1 MSTGIKKWKVLPE
14 ALRSNPRTVDTTEK
28 LAKAVRHIQKNT
40 RAMETGKDNP
50 EFAANVGDYLG
61 PGKTTVPGTR
71 LGLRQ
76 AAAAAGGHEGLADEL
91 RRLPQAA
98 HPVEAALHQD
108 SEDIFEDIIQYLQ
121 DTMSREQL
129 ELLLTEKE
137 AWESFVAEADLSR
150 EEADALHRYLLELK
164 TDLAKEDQ
172 DGPQQDQL
180 DRKRFLEEFPRVK
193 RELEESI
200 AKLRE
205 LADKIDKVH
214 RNCTISNVVAN
225 SAGAVSGVLTVLG
238 LALAPMTAGISLGLS
253 ATGLGLGAAA
263 AVTSVSTSIVEHV
276 SRSSAE
282 TEASRLVPTGINEEE
297 AFAEVLRKRTSQ
309 IISSTNNFIQALKGI
324 GKNVRAIKLAKVNP
338 RLASHAKR
346 FMTAGQV
353 SARTGKQV
361 QRAFGG
367 TALAMT
373 KSARIVGAAT
383 AGVALLLDVAFL
395 VKEAKHLHEGA
406 KTESAERMRQLA
418 TELEKKLEAL
428 IRTYESL

>member
-1 MSTGIKKWKVLPE
+1 MSSE
-14 ALRSNPRTVDTTEK
+14 D
-28 LAKAVRHIQKNT
+28 
-40 RAMETGKDNP
+40 
-50 EFAANVGDYLG
+50 
-61 PGKTTVPGTR
+61 
-71 LGLRQ
+71 
-76 AAAAAGGHEGLADEL
+76 
-91 RRLPQAA
+91 RRGSS
-98 HPVEAALHQD
+98 D
-108 SEDIFEDIIQYLQ
+108 SEDFFEDIIQYLQ

-418 TELEKKLEAL
+418 TELEKKLEEL

>member
-1 MSTGIKKWKVLPE
+1 MS
-14 ALRSNPRTVDTTEK
+14 
-28 LAKAVRHIQKNT
+28 
-40 RAMETGKDNP
+40 
-50 EFAANVGDYLG
+50 
-61 PGKTTVPGTR
+61 
-71 LGLRQ
+71 
-76 AAAAAGGHEGLADEL
+76 
-91 RRLPQAA
+91 
-98 HPVEAALHQD
+98 
-108 SEDIFEDIIQYLQ
+108 SEDRRKSSESENFFEDIIQYLK
-121 DTMSREQL
+121 DSVSREQL

-137 AWESFVAEADLSR
+137 AWETFVAEADLSR
-150 EEADALHRYLLELK
+150 EEANVLHEYLLELK
-164 TDLAKEDQ
+164 TDLVEEDQ
-172 DGPQQDQL
+172 DRPQQDQL

-193 RELEESI
+193 QELEETI
-200 AKLRE
+200 AKLHA
-205 LADKIDKVH
+205 LADKVDKVH
-214 RNCTISNVVAN
+214 RDCTVTNVVAS
-225 SAGAVSGVLTVLG
+225 SAGAVSGVLTILG

-282 TEASRLVPTGINEEE
+282 TEASRLGPIAINEGEV
-297 AFAEVLRKRTSQ
+297 FAEVLCKRTPQ
-309 IISSTNNFIQALKGI
+309 IVSSTKNLIQALKGI

-346 FMTAGQV
+346 FMTVGQV
-353 SARTGKQV
+353 SARSSKQV

-383 AGVALLLDVAFL
+383 AGAALLVDVAFL

-406 KTESAERMRQLA
+406 KTESAERMRQMA
-418 TELEKKLEAL
+418 KELEKKLEEL

>member
-1 MSTGIKKWKVLPE
+1 MS
-14 ALRSNPRTVDTTEK
+14 
-28 LAKAVRHIQKNT
+28 
-40 RAMETGKDNP
+40 
-50 EFAANVGDYLG
+50 
-61 PGKTTVPGTR
+61 
-71 LGLRQ
+71 
-76 AAAAAGGHEGLADEL
+76 
-91 RRLPQAA
+91 
-98 HPVEAALHQD
+98 
-108 SEDIFEDIIQYLQ
+108 SEDPKDCSESQTFVEDAIDYFQKSVSWEHLQ
-121 DTMSREQL
+121 F
-129 ELLLTEKE
+129 LLTEDKP
-137 AWESFVAEADLSR
+137 WENFVTKANLSR

-180 DRKRFLEEFPRVK
+180 DRKKFLEEFPRVK

-205 LADKIDKVH
+205 LADKIDEVH
-214 RNCTISNVVAN
+214 RNCTIANVVAN

-276 SRSSAE
+276 STSSAE
-282 TEASRLVPTGINEEE
+282 TEASRLVPVDTSKEE
-297 AFAEVLRKRTSQ
+297 AFAEVLCKRTTQ
-309 IISSTNNFIQALKGI
+309 IVSSTNNFIQALKGI

-373 KSARIVGAAT
+373 KSARIMGAAT
-383 AGVALLLDVAFL
+383 AGVALLFDVAFL

-418 TELEKKLEAL
+418 AELEKKLEEL
-428 IRTYESL
+428 VRTYESL